1 MSFLSINRA
10 YTADMEY
17 RRRPSGFWILWE
29 LMHFTSA
36 NLSCES
42 KTCKLENWIW
52 FEISNVSVRMW
63 LVKKR
68 WRASHNL
75 LPSRELTYPTKR
87 VKENH
92 LQKCLLMGYVG
103 SQEGISYSLDTL
115 YIPNCEKHLPFSGS
129 HGVHVC
135 SLDFSQRQATSK
147 SLSPVSSWSN
157 MISST
162 ILRLT
167 LKPHD
172 LPIWCNLH
180 SQMG

>member
-1 MSFLSINRA
+1 MSFLSINRT

-29 LMHFTSA
+29 LMHFTSS
-36 NLSCES
+36 NLSCKS

-52 FEISNVSVRMW
+52 FEIRNVSVRMW

-68 WRASHNL
+68 WRV
-75 LPSRELTYPTKR
+75 PSRELTYPTKR
-87 VKENH
+87 VKEIIFRSAFWWDM
-92 LQKCLLMGYVG
+92 LG

-115 YIPNCEKHLPFSGS
+115 YIPNCAKHLPFSGS

-147 SLSPVSSWSN
+147 SLSLVSSWSN